1 MGRGAVCADSRV
13 TGAPRKSNGKS
24 KNRVNYPTQ
33 AKRGLEWGTRDAPAH
48 PQRARSREPWAGE
61 KFMMLEGN

>member
-33 AKRGLEWGTRDAPAH
+33 AKRGLEGH
-48 PQRARSREPWAGE
+48 PREKGQQPHIC
-61 KFMMLEGN
+61 